1 MNYKRIKIKNTIL
14 PFCFLICSF
23 LYYFVFMPSPHISS
37 YPNQPS
43 NEVIVLF
50 DPSVDVSMQ
59 LEILSQ
65 YDSNLTLLEQIDNYV
80 LCKYPNS
87 QNISNFIH
95 KLNKNPNI
103 LIAEANSELLLNKIT
118 DDPYSES
125 QWPLKNDGFYY
136 QITDSNKTLKSSTT
150 NIDLNIPKAWAVTAS
165 KETSNKEVII
175 AILDTG
181 VDINHPDLIGRI
193 WTNPFEIPGDG
204 IDNDKN
210 GYIDDTV
217 GWDFYNNDRTVC
229 HYQYDSSKNAEL
241 ASSVDNDN
249 HGTHIA
255 GIIAANANNK
265 IGIAGVSSN
274 INVKIMPLKIHGGIN
289 GKGTIANAIKAIKY
303 ATMMGADICNMS
315 WGSTN
320 YSEALKTAMKESTML
335 FVTAAGNTGTDND
348 ITPLYPANYELDN
361 QISVSFID
369 GDGRLT
375 PDSNYGLNTVDI
387 VAPGTNIISTI
398 VGSYATMSGSS
409 MAAPHVSAIA
419 AMLYSYGNNVIASN
433 VKNIITNNIKPING
447 LENVIKY
454 PGIPNAAAIVA
465 SADELLTDITL
476 PNIDFLTKY
485 DKDRIL
491 VQVNT
496 SDLESGVR
504 TVQYTIGNR
513 STDYFMRGTSGL
525 SIQDNI
531 LSLAKAGTYT
541 FYVSDYAGNEVTKTY
556 EVLDDLQAPTIRA
569 NYKVSND
576 YSSITISTTITD
588 TQSGIK
594 TVKYAE
600 GVKTIDS
607 FRAID
612 SGTVI
617 RLENDSFVLKVKNP
631 NKFTIYA
638 QDYRGNKS
646 ITYVNA
652 RIIKSINLKLNR
664 SNKVLGVG
672 KSFRLWPTL
681 SPKNST
687 DQVTYKTSNPEVVT
701 VNKWGLLNGVSPGVA
716 TVTATTSSGISKTC
730 IITVKQPVY

>member
-1 MNYKRIKIKNTIL
+1 MNFKRIKITTIIL
-14 PFCFLICSF
+14 TLCLFVCSF
-23 LYYFVFMPSPHISS
+23 LYYFLFMSNSYKTS
-37 YPNQPS
+37 YPYQTS

-50 DPSVDVSMQ
+50 HPSVDASKQ
-59 LEILSQ
+59 LEILKQ
-65 YDSNLTLLEQIDNYV
+65 YESKIIVLEQIDNYA
-80 LCKYPNS
+80 LCKYTNA
-87 QNISNFIH
+87 QNISRFVR

-103 LIAEANSELLLNKIT
+103 LIAETNSELLINSIT
-118 DDPYSES
+118 NDPFSES
-125 QWPLKNDGFYY
+125 QWPLKNNGFYY

-165 KETSNKEVII
+165 KEANNKQVII

-181 VDINHPDLIGRI
+181 VDINHPDLVGRI

-217 GWDFYNNDRTVC
+217 GWDFYNNDSTVC

-265 IGIAGVSSN
+265 IGIAGVASN
-274 INVKIMPLKIHGGIN
+274 INVKIMPLKIHGGTN

-303 ATMMGADICNMS
+303 ATMMEADICNMS

-320 YSEALKTAMKESTML
+320 YSEALKIAMKESTML

-375 PDSNYGLNTVDI
+375 LDSNYGLKTVDI
-387 VAPGTNIISTI
+387 VAPGINIISTI

-419 AMLYSYGNNVIASN
+419 AMLYSYGDNVFAANI
-433 VKNIITNNIKPING
+433 KNIITNNIKPING
-447 LENVIKY
+447 LENAIKY

-465 SADELLTDITL
+465 SANELLTDITL
-476 PNIDFLTKY
+476 PDIHFLTKY

-491 VQVNT
+491 VEVNT
-496 SDLESGVR
+496 SDLESGIRSVK
-504 TVQYTIGNR
+504 YIIGNR

-541 FYVSDYAGNEVTKTY
+541 FYASDYAGNEISQIY
-556 EVLDDLQAPTIRA
+556 EVLDDLETPTIRA

-576 YSSITISTTITD
+576 YSSITLSTTITD

-600 GVKTIDS
+600 GVKTMES

-617 RLENDSFVLKVKNP
+617 QLDNDSFVLETKNP
-631 NKFTIYA
+631 SKFTIYA

-664 SNKVLGVG
+664 NNKTLGVG
-672 KSFRLWPTL
+672 KAFRLWPTL
-681 SPKNST
+681 SPNNST
-687 DQVTYKTSNPEVVT
+687 DQITYETSNPEVVT
-701 VNKWGLLNGVSPGVA
+701 VSKWGLLKGVSPGIA
-716 TVTATTSSGISKTC
+716 TITATTSSGISKTC
-730 IITVKQPVY
+730 IVTVKKPVY